1 MKMLS
6 SEVKSILDKL
16 YNLRGEDS
24 VILAKMTKEREEA
37 IETQERTKNEKEVLL
52 EKIAKLTQEEDTLA
66 KEGKSLST
74 ALGNLRK
81 SDFETVLERLNISFD
96 PEDIKTK
103 VDTMLPDTIAK
114 VVEEHQKTNEQLK
127 TIESEM
133 NNAITKVEE
142 LGIRKDEALSNQA
155 KLNDY
160 FQMALDG
167 NINITRDAIT
177 SLLQKFNFTEDEQ
190 REAAKL
196 LMFPE
201 DALYEYDASLKSTKH
216 EEKTES
222 KVEVPKVEE
231 KKEEVV
237 STTEINEVKKSS
249 EEESK
254 LENIFEQVIEENI
267 GAVVQEPRKVEE
279 IPVVEEKPVVSEP
292 PKIEETPAE
301 AIKKMD
307 LPVLSNKDMNLL
319 VEGFDKELIE
329 NNLQVLKEKKID
341 INIINGNAKLLL
353 DKELKEKLE
362 RLLNIG
368 KEVSDINMMPYV
380 LVKYDLQGL
389 DNTINALKIS
399 GLDPKKVPLMAY

>member
-24 VILAKMTKEREEA
+24 VILVKMTKERQEA
-37 IETQERTKNEKEVLL
+37 IETQERTKNEKEALL

-74 ALGNLRK
+74 ALGSLKK
-81 SDFETVLERLNISFD
+81 SDFATVLESLNINFD
-96 PEDIKTK
+96 PEEIKTK

-114 VVEEHQKTNEQLK
+114 VVEEHQKTNDELK
-127 TIESEM
+127 TVEIEM

-155 KLNDY
+155 KLNEY

-177 SLLQKFNFTEDEQ
+177 SLLQKFNFNEDEQ

-201 DALYEYDASLKSTKH
+201 DALYEYDASLKSTKY
-216 EEKTES
+216 EDRIETKTEET
-222 KVEVPKVEE
+222 KVEV
-231 KKEEVV
+231 KKEEAVN
-237 STTEINEVKKSS
+237 TTEINEVKKSS

-267 GAVVQEPRKVEE
+267 GSVIEEPKEIEKTSVV
-279 IPVVEEKPVVSEP
+279 EP

-319 VEGFDKELIE
+319 VENFDKELIE
-329 NNLQVLKEKKID
+329 KNIQILKDKKID
-341 INIINGNAKLLL
+341 ITIVNGNAKLLL

>member
-24 VILAKMTKEREEA
+24 VILAKMTKERQEA

-216 EEKTES
+216 EERIES

-249 EEESK
+249 EEESR

-267 GAVVQEPRKVEE
+267 GSVIEEPRK
-279 IPVVEEKPVVSEP
+279 VEEKPVVSEP

-301 AIKKMD
+301 AIKKLD

>member
-24 VILAKMTKEREEA
+24 VILAKMTKERQEA

-216 EEKTES
+216 EEKIES

-249 EEESK
+249 EEESR

-267 GAVVQEPRKVEE
+267 GSVIEEPRK
-279 IPVVEEKPVVSEP
+279 VEEKPVVSEP

-301 AIKKMD
+301 AIKKLD

>member
-24 VILAKMTKEREEA
+24 VILVKMTKERQEA
-37 IETQERTKNEKEVLL
+37 IETQERTKNEKEALL

-74 ALGNLRK
+74 ALGSLKK
-81 SDFETVLERLNISFD
+81 SDFATVLESLNINFD
-96 PEDIKTK
+96 PEEIKTK

-114 VVEEHQKTNEQLK
+114 VVEEHQKTNDELK
-127 TIESEM
+127 TVEIEM

-155 KLNDY
+155 KLNEY

-177 SLLQKFNFTEDEQ
+177 SLLQKFNFNEDEQ

-201 DALYEYDASLKSTKH
+201 DALYEYDASLKSTKY
-216 EEKTES
+216 EDRIETKTEET
-222 KVEVPKVEE
+222 KVEV
-231 KKEEVV
+231 KKEEAVN
-237 STTEINEVKKSS
+237 TTEINEVKKSS

-267 GAVVQEPRKVEE
+267 GSVIEEPKEIEKTSVV
-279 IPVVEEKPVVSEP
+279 EP

-319 VEGFDKELIE
+319 VENFDKELIE
-329 NNLQVLKEKKID
+329 KNIQILKDKKID
-341 INIINGNAKLLL
+341 ITIVNGNAKLLL

-389 DNTINALKIS
+389 DNTINALKTS

>member
-6 SEVKSILDKL
+6 SEVKGILDKL

-24 VILAKMTKEREEA
+24 VILAKMNKERQDA
-37 IETQERTKNEKEVLL
+37 IETQERTKNEKTVLL
-52 EKIAKLTQEEDTLA
+52 DKIAKLTMEEETLA
-66 KEGKSLST
+66 KEGKSLTT
-74 ALGNLRK
+74 ALGSFKK
-81 SDFETVLERLNISFD
+81 SDFATVLERLNISFD

-114 VVEEHQKTNEQLK
+114 VVEEHQKTNEELK
-127 TIESEM
+127 AVENEM

-155 KLNDY
+155 KLNEY

-177 SLLQKFNFTEDEQ
+177 SLLQKFDFTEDEQ

-201 DALYEYDASLKSTKH
+201 DALYEYDASLKSTKY
-216 EEKTES
+216 EEKVEN
-222 KVEVPKVEE
+222 KVETPAVEE

-237 STTEINEVKKSS
+237 STAEINEVKKSS

-254 LENIFEQVIEENI
+254 LKNIFEQVIEEES
-267 GAVVQEPRKVEE
+267 VTTVEE
-279 IPVVEEKPVVSEP
+279 AVAEPPIVEKEEVIPTPPVVEE
-292 PKIEETPAE
+292 TPIE
-301 AIKKMD
+301 AIKKME
-307 LPVLSNKDMNLL
+307 LPVLSNKDMDFL
-319 VEGFDKELIE
+319 VENFDKELIE
-329 NNLQVLKEKKID
+329 KNLQILKDKKLD
-341 INIINGNAKLLL
+341 INIINGNAKILL
-353 DKELKEKLE
+353 DKELNEKVDK
-362 RLLNIG
+362 LLKIG
-368 KEVSDINMMPYV
+368 KEVKDINMMPYV
-380 LVKYDLQGL
+380 LVKYDLKGL

>member
-6 SEVKSILDKL
+6 SEVKNILDKL

-24 VILAKMTKEREEA
+24 VILVKMTKERQEA
-37 IETQERTKNEKEVLL
+37 IETQERTKNEKEALL

-74 ALGNLRK
+74 ALGSLKK
-81 SDFETVLERLNISFD
+81 SDFATVLESLNINFD
-96 PEDIKTK
+96 PEEIKTK

-114 VVEEHQKTNEQLK
+114 VVEEHQKTNDELK
-127 TIESEM
+127 TVEIEM

-155 KLNDY
+155 KLNEY

-177 SLLQKFNFTEDEQ
+177 SLLQKFNFNEDEQ

-201 DALYEYDASLKSTKH
+201 DALYEYDASLKSTKY
-216 EEKTES
+216 EDRIETKTEET
-222 KVEVPKVEE
+222 KVEV
-231 KKEEVV
+231 KKEEAVN
-237 STTEINEVKKSS
+237 TTEINEVKKSS

-267 GAVVQEPRKVEE
+267 GSVIEEPKEIEKTSVV
-279 IPVVEEKPVVSEP
+279 EP

-319 VEGFDKELIE
+319 VENFDKELIE
-329 NNLQVLKEKKID
+329 KNIQILKDKKID
-341 INIINGNAKLLL
+341 ITIVNGNAKLLL